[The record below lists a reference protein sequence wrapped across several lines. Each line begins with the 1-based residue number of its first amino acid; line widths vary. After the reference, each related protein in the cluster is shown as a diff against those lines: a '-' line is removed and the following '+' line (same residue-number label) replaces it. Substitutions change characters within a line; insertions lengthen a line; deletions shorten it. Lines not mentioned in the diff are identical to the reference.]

1 MLDGMLQYIGRR
13 TIALIYVLLGVSLTI
28 FLLMRLIP
36 GDPAIV
42 MLGERATP
50 ERIVEVRHEL
60 GLDRPLTVQYLIYV
74 KHILTGNLG
83 RSIHTNTRVAEELL
97 QRFPA
102 TIELS
107 FFAMCIAAFL
117 GIIAGI
123 VSATRQYSVL
133 DSGVMFLSLAGVSM
147 PIFWLGLMMIWAFA
161 LVFGLFPP
169 SGRLDV
175 RIFLDTITGF
185 YLIDSVLT
193 RHWAAFWDAAWH
205 LVLPSVTLAT
215 VPLAIIARMTRSSL
229 LEVLRQ
235 EYIMTARSK
244 GLSEWIVIARH
255 ALRNALIPILTIGGL
270 QFGLL
275 LGGAILTE
283 TIFSWPGLGRLLYHA
298 VLARD
303 YPIVQGG
310 TLLVAATFSVVNL
323 LVDILYAVSNP
334 KIRYE

>member
-1 MLDGMLQYIGRR
+1 MAQYIGRR
-13 TIALIYVLLGVSLTI
+13 TLALVYVLLGISLTI

-50 ERIVEVRHEL
+50 ERIAEVRKDL
-60 GLDRPLTVQYLIYV
+60 GLDRPLPLQYLIYV
-74 KHILTGNLG
+74 KNILTGNLG

-97 QRFPA
+97 ERFPA
-102 TIELS
+102 TLELS
-107 FFAMCIAAFL
+107 FVAMCIAGFI
-117 GIIAGI
+117 GIVAGM
-123 VSATRQYSVL
+123 VSATRQYSAL
-133 DSGVMFLSLAGVSM
+133 DSGFMFLSLAGVST
-147 PIFWLGLMMIWAFA
+147 PIFWLGLMMIWVFA
-161 LVFGLFPP
+161 LALGLFPP

-175 RIFLDTITGF
+175 RIVLDTITGL

-193 RHWAAFWDAAWH
+193 QHWEAFWDALWH
-205 LVLPSVTLAT
+205 LALPSLTLAT
-215 VPLAIIARMTRSSL
+215 IPLAIIARMTRSSL

-235 EYIMTARSK
+235 EYILTARSK
-244 GLSEWIVIARH
+244 GLSEWVVIARH

-283 TIFSWPGLGRLLYHA
+283 TIFSWPGLGRLLYNA

-310 TLLVAATFSVVNL
+310 TLLVAAMFSLINLVVDL
-323 LVDILYAVSNP
+323 LYALINP

>member
-1 MLDGMLQYIGRR
+1 MLHYVGRR
-13 TIALIYVLLGVSLTI
+13 AFALIYVLLGVSLTI
-28 FLLMRLIP
+28 FLLMRFIP

-50 ERIVEVRHEL
+50 ERLAEVRKDL
-60 GLDRPLTVQYLIYV
+60 GLDRPLPVQYLIYV
-74 KHILTGNLG
+74 KNILTGNLG
-83 RSIHTNTRVAEELL
+83 RSIHTNTRVSEELL

-107 FFAMCIAAFL
+107 IAAMCIAGFI
-117 GIIAGI
+117 GTMAGI
-123 VSATRQYSVL
+123 VSATRQYSAL
-133 DSGVMFLSLAGVSM
+133 DSGFMFLSLAGVSM
-147 PIFWLGLMMIWAFA
+147 PIFWLGLMLIWTFA

-175 RIFLDTITGF
+175 RLSLETISGF
-185 YLIDSVLT
+185 YLLDSVLT
-193 RHWAAFWDAAWH
+193 RHWGAFWDALWH
-205 LVLPSVTLAT
+205 LVLPSCTLAT
-215 VPLAIIARMTRSSL
+215 VPLAIMARMTRSSL

-235 EYIMTARSK
+235 EYIMTARGK
-244 GLSEWIVIARH
+244 GLSEWVVITRH

-270 QFGLL
+270 QFGVL

-283 TIFSWPGLGRLLYHA
+283 TIFSWPGLGRLLYNA

-303 YPIVQGG
+303 YPLVQGG
-310 TLLVAATFSVVNL
+310 TLLIAATFSVINL
-323 LVDILYAVSNP
+323 LVDILYAVTNP

>member
-1 MLDGMLQYIGRR
+1 MLQYITRR
-13 TIALIYVLLGVSLTI
+13 LLTLIYVLLGVSLTI

-36 GDPAIV
+36 GDPALV
-42 MLGERATP
+42 LLGERATA
-50 ERIVEVRHEL
+50 ERIVEVRRDL
-60 GLDRPLTVQYLIYV
+60 GLDRPLAVQYLIYL

-107 FFAMCIAAFL
+107 MAAIGLAACIGVL
-117 GIIAGI
+117 AGI
-123 VSATRQYSVL
+123 MSATRQYSVL
-133 DSGVMFLSLAGVSM
+133 DSGFMFLSLAGVSM
-147 PIFWLGLMMIWAFA
+147 PIFWLGLMMIWTFA
-161 LVFGLFPP
+161 LLLGWFPP

-175 RIFLDTITGF
+175 RIFLDSITGF
-185 YLIDSVLT
+185 YLIDSLLS
-193 RHWAAFWDAAWH
+193 RHWQAFWNALWH
-205 LVLPSVTLAT
+205 LVLPSLTLAT

-229 LEVLRQ
+229 LDVLRQ

-244 GLSEWIVIARH
+244 GLTEWVVVTRH

-283 TIFSWPGLGRLLYHA
+283 TIFSWPGLGRLLYNA

-303 YPIVQGG
+303 YPVVQGA
-310 TLLVAATFSVVNL
+310 TLLIAATFAVINL
-323 LVDILYAVSNP
+323 VVDILYALANP

>member
-1 MLDGMLQYIGRR
+1 MLHYVGRR
-13 TIALIYVLLGVSLTI
+13 AFALIYVLLGVSLTI
-28 FLLMRLIP
+28 FLLMRFIP

-50 ERIVEVRHEL
+50 ERLAEVRKDL
-60 GLDRPLTVQYLIYV
+60 GLDRPLPVQYLIYV
-74 KHILTGNLG
+74 KNILTGNLG
-83 RSIHTNTRVAEELL
+83 RSIHTNTRVSEELL

-107 FFAMCIAAFL
+107 IAAMCIAGFI
-117 GIIAGI
+117 GTMAGI
-123 VSATRQYSVL
+123 VSATRQYSAL
-133 DSGVMFLSLAGVSM
+133 DSGFMFLSLAGVSM
-147 PIFWLGLMMIWAFA
+147 PIFWLGLMLIWTFA

-175 RIFLDTITGF
+175 RLSLETISGF
-185 YLIDSVLT
+185 YLLDSMLT
-193 RHWAAFWDAAWH
+193 RHWGAFWDALWH
-205 LVLPSVTLAT
+205 LVLPSCTLAT
-215 VPLAIIARMTRSSL
+215 VPLAIMARMTRSSL

-235 EYIMTARSK
+235 EYIMTARGK
-244 GLSEWIVIARH
+244 GLSEWVVITRH

-270 QFGLL
+270 QFGVL

-283 TIFSWPGLGRLLYHA
+283 TIFSWPGLGRLLYNA

-303 YPIVQGG
+303 YPLVQGG
-310 TLLVAATFSVVNL
+310 TLLLAATFSVINL
-323 LVDILYAVSNP
+323 LVDILYAVTNP

>member
-1 MLDGMLQYIGRR
+1 MVPYITRR
-13 TIALIYVLLGVSLTI
+13 IFLLVYVLLGVSLTI

-36 GDPAIV
+36 GDPALV
-42 MLGERATP
+42 MLGERATT
-50 ERIVEVRHEL
+50 ERIVEVRRSL
-60 GLDRPLTVQYLIYV
+60 GLDQPLAVQYLIYL

-83 RSIHTNTRVAEELL
+83 RSIHTNTRVTEELSE
-97 QRFPA
+97 RFAA

-107 FFAMCIAAFL
+107 LVAICLASIL
-117 GIIAGI
+117 GVLAGI
-123 VSATRQYSVL
+123 VSATHQYSGL
-133 DSGVMFLSLAGVSM
+133 DSGFMFLSLAGISM
-147 PIFWLGLMMIWAFA
+147 PIFWLGLMMIWTFA
-161 LVFGLFPP
+161 VLLGWFPP

-175 RIFLDTITGF
+175 RLHLDTISGF
-185 YLIDSVLT
+185 YLLDSLLT
-193 RHWAAFWDAAWH
+193 RHWQAFWNALWH
-205 LVLPSVTLAT
+205 LALPSLTLAT

-244 GLSEWIVIARH
+244 GVHEWVVVTRH

-283 TIFSWPGLGRLLYHA
+283 TIFSWPGLGRLLYTA

-303 YPIVQGG
+303 YPLVQGG
-310 TLLVAATFSVVNL
+310 TLLIAATFSVINL
-323 LVDILYAVSNP
+323 VVDMLYVVANP
-334 KIRYE
+334 KIRYD

>member
-1 MLDGMLQYIGRR
+1 MVPYITRR
-13 TIALIYVLLGVSLTI
+13 IFLLVYVLLGISLTI

-36 GDPAIV
+36 GDPALV
-42 MLGERATP
+42 MLGERATA
-50 ERIVEVRHEL
+50 ERIAEVRRAL
-60 GLDRPLTVQYLIYV
+60 GIDQPLAVQYFIYL

-83 RSIHTNTRVAEELL
+83 RSIHTNSRVAEELL

-107 FFAMCIAAFL
+107 LAAICL
-117 GIIAGI
+117 ASVIGILAGI

-133 DSGVMFLSLAGVSM
+133 DSSVMFLSLAGISM
-147 PIFWLGLMMIWAFA
+147 PIFWLGLMMIWTFA
-161 LVFGLFPP
+161 VLLGWFPP

-175 RIFLDTITGF
+175 RIFLDSLTGF
-185 YLIDSVLT
+185 YLLDSLLM
-193 RHWAAFWDAAWH
+193 RHWEAFWNALWH
-205 LVLPSVTLAT
+205 LALPSLTLAT
-215 VPLAIIARMTRSSL
+215 VPLAVIARMTRSSL

-244 GLSEWIVIARH
+244 GLHEWMVVTRH

-283 TIFSWPGLGRLLYHA
+283 TIFSWPGLGRLLYNA

-303 YPIVQGG
+303 YPMVQGG
-310 TLLVAATFSVVNL
+310 TLLIAATFSVINL
-323 LVDILYAVSNP
+323 VVDVLYALANP

>member
-1 MLDGMLQYIGRR
+1 MLQYICRR
-13 TIALIYVLLGVSLTI
+13 TLTLLYVLLGVSLTI
-28 FLLMRLIP
+28 FLLMRSIP
-36 GDPAIV
+36 GDPATV

-50 ERIVEVRHEL
+50 GRLVEVRRDL
-60 GLDRPLTVQYLIYV
+60 GLDKPLAIQYVLYLR
-74 KHILTGNLG
+74 HILSGNLG
-83 RSIHTNTRVAEELL
+83 RSIHTHTRVAEELL

-102 TIELS
+102 TVELS
-107 FFAMCIAAFL
+107 MTAMGIAAMF
-117 GIIAGI
+117 GILAGI
-123 VSATRQYSVL
+123 VSATRQHSAL
-133 DSGVMFLSLAGVSM
+133 DTGFMFLSLAGVSM

-161 LVFGLFPP
+161 FLLGLFPP

-175 RIFLDTITGF
+175 HMSLDSITGF
-185 YLIDSVLT
+185 YLIDSLLA
-193 RHWAAFWDAAWH
+193 RQWEAFWDVLWH
-205 LVLPSVTLAT
+205 LALPSLTLAT

-244 GLSEWIVIARH
+244 GLSDWVVISRH

-283 TIFSWPGLGRLLYHA
+283 TIFSWPGLGRMLYNA

-303 YPIVQGG
+303 YPLVQGG
-310 TLLVAATFSVVNL
+310 TLLIAATFSVINL
-323 LVDILYAVSNP
+323 LVDLLYAVADP

>member
-1 MLDGMLQYIGRR
+1 MVPYIVRR
-13 TIALIYVLLGVSLTI
+13 IFLLLYVLLGISLTI

-36 GDPAIV
+36 GDPALV
-42 MLGERATP
+42 MLGERATT
-50 ERIVEVRHEL
+50 ERIDEVRRGL
-60 GLDRPLTVQYLIYV
+60 GLDAPLAVQYLIYL

-83 RSIHTNTRVAEELL
+83 RSIHTNTRVTEELFE
-97 QRFPA
+97 RFPA

-107 FFAMCIAAFL
+107 LVAICLASVVGVL
-117 GIIAGI
+117 AGI
-123 VSATRQYSVL
+123 VSATHQYSGL
-133 DSGVMFLSLAGVSM
+133 DSGFMLLSLAGVSM
-147 PIFWLGLMMIWAFA
+147 PIFWLGLMMIWTFA
-161 LVFGLFPP
+161 LLLGWFPP

-175 RIFLDTITGF
+175 RLSLDTISGF
-185 YLIDSVLT
+185 YLLDSLLT
-193 RHWAAFWDAAWH
+193 RHWQAFWNALWH
-205 LVLPSVTLAT
+205 LALPSLTLAT

-244 GLSEWIVIARH
+244 GVHEWVVVTRH

-283 TIFSWPGLGRLLYHA
+283 TIFSWPGLGRLLYTA

-303 YPIVQGG
+303 YPLVQGG
-310 TLLVAATFSVVNL
+310 TLLIAATFSVINL
-323 LVDILYAVSNP
+323 VVDMLYVVANP
-334 KIRYE
+334 KIRYD

>member
-1 MLDGMLQYIGRR
+1 MVAYITRR
-13 TIALIYVLLGVSLTI
+13 IFLLIYVLLGVSLTI

-36 GDPAIV
+36 GDPALV
-42 MLGERATP
+42 MLGERATA
-50 ERIVEVRHEL
+50 ERIVEVRRGL
-60 GLDRPLTVQYLIYV
+60 GLDRPLAVQYGIYL
-74 KHILTGNLG
+74 KNILTGNLG
-83 RSIHTNTRVAEELL
+83 RSIHTNARVTEELL
-97 QRFPA
+97 ARFPA

-107 FFAMCIAAFL
+107 LAAICL
-117 GIIAGI
+117 ASLIGVLAGI
-123 VSATRQYSVL
+123 VSATHQYSAL
-133 DSGVMFLSLAGVSM
+133 DSGFMVLSLAGVSM
-147 PIFWLGLMMIWAFA
+147 PVFWLGLMLIWTFA
-161 LVFGLFPP
+161 VLLGWFPP

-175 RIFLDTITGF
+175 RLYLDTISGF
-185 YLIDSVLT
+185 YLLDSLLT
-193 RHWAAFWDAAWH
+193 RHWEVFRNALWH
-205 LVLPSVTLAT
+205 LVLPAITLAT

-244 GLSEWIVIARH
+244 GLNEWAVVSRH

-283 TIFSWPGLGRLLYHA
+283 TIFSWPGLGRLLYTA

-303 YPIVQGG
+303 YPVVQGG
-310 TLLVAATFSVVNL
+310 TLLIAAIFSVINL
-323 LVDILYAVSNP
+323 VVDMLYALANP